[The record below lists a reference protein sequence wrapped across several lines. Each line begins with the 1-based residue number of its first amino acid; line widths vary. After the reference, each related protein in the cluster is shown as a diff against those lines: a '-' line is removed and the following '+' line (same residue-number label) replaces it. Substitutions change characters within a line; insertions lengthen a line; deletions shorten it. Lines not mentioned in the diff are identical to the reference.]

1 MKENKPF
8 NSSIMALVLMC
19 NYTSILSFKVPDAKI
34 YLPFVKETLQN
45 AREWSSCGWCMY
57 DVPSFKLTHLTFTQI
72 VDNLLKEFDQQA
84 M

>member
-1 MKENKPF
+1 MLN
-8 NSSIMALVLMC
+8 LC
-19 NYTSILSFKVPDAKI
+19 
-34 YLPFVKETLQN
+34 LPFVKETLQN

>member
-34 YLPFVKETLQN
+34 IFAL
-45 AREWSSCGWCMY
+45 R
-57 DVPSFKLTHLTFTQI
+57 
-72 VDNLLKEFDQQA
+72 
-84 M
+84 